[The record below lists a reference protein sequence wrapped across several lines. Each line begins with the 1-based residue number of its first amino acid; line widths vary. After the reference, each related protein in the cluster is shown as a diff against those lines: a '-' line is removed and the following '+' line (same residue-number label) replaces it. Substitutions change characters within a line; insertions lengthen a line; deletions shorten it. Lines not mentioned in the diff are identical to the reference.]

1 MSEKTT
7 TQSVGTQLPKPAKP
21 PSRRSIDTDVD
32 RLIEDVFADVDRVL
46 ERSSGLPSD
55 AALPKTVSLN
65 PLQIPPIVMRPL
77 VMPHHQATDLTDED
91 PDKDTV
97 TVKATSSNDED
108 PLGQLFDRFL
118 VGTAC
123 VSLALISGLWL
134 WSRPSVKK
142 FFTTAILGEK
152 VAPAA
157 PVAAVAS
164 PSEADQEFVEYIN
177 RSLDRINPKLANN
190 GTMTPQANLP
200 AAPNPTTPPLPILSI
215 PFNPAAPDAMAQS
228 LSRIATALEKFSVTA
243 LRPPQPAN
251 ANNPIRPTPASPRP
265 SAATPSPRPSAATPS
280 PRPSAATPSP
290 SPSAT
295 TPSPSPVAATPSPSP
310 SPQASAPTP
319 SAAEVASAPEPEAIE
334 PEAPEAMA
342 VESEPE
348 IPSKP
353 TLAPVQEA
361 EPETEAM
368 PANIYALL
376 GILQFGDRSAALFEV
391 NGVPSRVNIGESIGS
406 SGWTLVEVT
415 DQQARIRRNGEV
427 RDIFVG
433 QQF

>member
-7 TQSVGTQLPKPAKP
+7 TQSVATQFPNPSKP
-21 PSRRSIDTDVD
+21 PSLRSIDTDVD

-46 ERSSGLPSD
+46 DRSAGLPSE
-55 AALPKTVSLN
+55 AALPKTVSLK

-77 VMPHHQATDLTDED
+77 VMPHHQATDLKDED

-97 TVKATSSNDED
+97 TVKATSSDDED

-134 WSRPSVKK
+134 WSRPNVKK

-164 PSEADQEFVEYIN
+164 PSEADQAFVEYIN
-177 RSLDRINPKLANN
+177 RSLDRINPKVANN
-190 GTMTPQANLP
+190 GATTSQPNLP
-200 AAPNPTTPPLPILSI
+200 TAPNPATPPLPILSI

-265 SAATPSPRPSAATPS
+265 AGATPSPRPSGVTPSPRPSAA
-280 PRPSAATPSP
+280 
-290 SPSAT
+290 
-295 TPSPSPVAATPSPSP
+295 SPSPVAATPSPSP
-310 SPQASAPTP
+310 SPQASTPAPSP
-319 SAAEVASAPEPEAIE
+319 AAMESAPEPEAVE
-334 PEAPEAMA
+334 PEAPEAM
-342 VESEPE
+342 VVEPE
-348 IPSKP
+348 LDAPSKP

-368 PANIYALL
+368 PENIHALL